1 MKTNQFDYQFDLVCD
16 RSNLASLTQSAF
28 MLGYF
33 VSGLVFAYYS
43 DKYGRRPL
51 VWLSITLEVLSIISC
66 SLSVN
71 IIQYSIS
78 RFVTGIGNFG
88 RFAGLY
94 TIRGFKIFFKMNKF
108 FESKLFS

>member
-1 MKTNQFDYQFDLVCD
+1 
-16 RSNLASLTQSAF
+16 

-51 VWLSITLEVLSIISC
+51 VWLSFTLEILSIISC

-78 RFVTGIGNFG
+78 RFVTGIGTSG
-88 RFAGLY
+88 RGVGLY
-94 TIRGFKIFFKMNKF
+94 NIREFYLKNI
-108 FESKLFS
+108 

>member
-1 MKTNQFDYQFDLVCD
+1 MCN

-33 VSGLVFAYYS
+33 VAGLIFVYYS

-51 VWLSITLEVLSIISC
+51 VWLSFTLEILSIISC

-71 IIQYSIS
+71 IIQYTIS
-78 RFVTGIGNFG
+78 RFVNGIGSFGFG
-88 RFAGLY
+88 RFGGLY
-94 TIRGFKIFFKMNKF
+94 AIRGFYNQKIC
-108 FESKLFS
+108 E

>member
-1 MKTNQFDYQFDLVCD
+1 MCD

-33 VSGLVFAYYS
+33 VAGLVFAYYS

-51 VWLSITLEVLSIISC
+51 VWLSFTSVILSVISC

-71 IIQYSIS
+71 IKQYTIS
-78 RFVTGIGNFG
+78 RFVTGIGSFGFG
-88 RFAGLY
+88 RYGGLY
-94 TIRGFKIFFKMNKF
+94 AIRRFYN
-108 FESKLFS
+108 